1 MFWSVLR
8 RFWGG
13 QERVLSMLGA
23 SFESVL
29 ECFGKVSGML
39 GEGFEHARSVF

>member
-8 RFWGG
+8 RFWAGW
-13 QERVLSMLGA
+13 ERVLSMPGA
-23 SFESVL
+23 SFEIVL
-29 ECFGKVSGML
+29 ECFEKVLGRL